1 MASLQASH
9 PRCLRSS
16 PTFCLGMLE
25 LLISTAGF
33 VCFMIMLLLV
43 RAWHGVRYNQA
54 APAGEGCKMSFFDS
68 LA

>member
-1 MASLQASH
+1 MASLQASQ

-16 PTFCLGMLE
+16 LTFCLGMLE
-25 LLISTAGF
+25 LLMNVAGS

-54 APAGEGCKMSFFDS
+54 APVGESCKMSFFDS